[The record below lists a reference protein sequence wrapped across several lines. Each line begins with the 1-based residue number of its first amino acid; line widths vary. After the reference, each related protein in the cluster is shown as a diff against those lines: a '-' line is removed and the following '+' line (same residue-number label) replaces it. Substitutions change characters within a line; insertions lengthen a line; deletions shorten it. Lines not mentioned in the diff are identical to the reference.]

1 MPRPLRIEYEGAVY
15 HVMSRGDRKEAIY
28 RDSADRERFLRT
40 LGEACGKTGW
50 QVHALC
56 LMSNHFHLIIETPG
70 GNLVTGMKWLLGT
83 YTSRFNR
90 RHKLV
95 GHLFSGRYKALVIDA
110 DTLGYLRTVCEY
122 VHLNPV
128 RANLLKKD
136 QRLRDFTWSSYP
148 QYLLP
153 PRKRWPWLRV
163 DRLLGEMGFPSDGAA
178 SRKAFA
184 RHMDGRTLQEL
195 EDEDWKEIRRGWYFG
210 ADSLK
215 AELLQRATQRVGAN
229 QYGFERQE
237 VAEAKADRL
246 VQERLTRLGWSEAD
260 LLSRHKGD
268 REKVRIAQV
277 LREQTTVSLA
287 WIAARLKMGSW
298 TYVSNLLSQSR
309 RG

>member
-1 MPRPLRIEYEGAVY
+1 MPRALRIEYEAAVY
-15 HVMSRGDRKEAIY
+15 HVMSRGDRREAIFL
-28 RDSADRERFLRT
+28 DSADRERFLQT
-40 LGEACGKTGW
+40 LEEACEKTGW

-56 LMSNHFHLIIETPG
+56 LMNNHFHLVIETPS
-70 GNLVTGMKWLLGT
+70 GNLVVGMKWLLGT

-90 RHKLV
+90 RHKLI

-110 DTLGYLRTVCEY
+110 DTPGNLRTVCDY

-136 QRLRDFTWSSYP
+136 QELRDFPWSSYP

-163 DRLLGEMGFPSDGAA
+163 DRLLGEMGFPGESAA
-178 SRKAFA
+178 SRKGFA
-184 RHMDGRTLQEL
+184 KYMNDRTMQEL
-195 EDEDWKEIRRGWYFG
+195 EVEDWKKIRRGWYFG

-229 QYGFERQE
+229 QYGVERRE

-246 VQERLTRLGWSEAD
+246 VREGLVRIGWSEAD
-260 LLSRHKGD
+260 LSRQLKGD
-268 REKVRIAQV
+268 PEKVRIARV

-287 WIAARLKMGSW
+287 LTAARLKMGSW
-298 TYVSNLLSQSR
+298 TYVSNLPSQSR
-309 RG
+309 RR